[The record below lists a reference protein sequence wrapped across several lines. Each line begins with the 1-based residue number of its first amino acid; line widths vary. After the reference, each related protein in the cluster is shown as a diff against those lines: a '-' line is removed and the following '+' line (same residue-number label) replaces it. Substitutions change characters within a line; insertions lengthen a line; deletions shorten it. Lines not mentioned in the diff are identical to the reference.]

1 MKKKVKLLLRENV
14 EKLGLAGDEVTVSV
28 GYAKNRLIPNNLVLT
43 KNDPQ
48 YLSLIKKIKEKRVKI
63 KKELEEFKKVANKLS
78 GEIITFVRKAS
89 STGKLFGS
97 VTSEDIAKEL
107 KIDKKLVENEPI
119 KSLGNHKVD
128 IKGLEGINSQVIVKI
143 EAEKSLDKV
152 YPEQSRGTRD
162 KEETKS
168 KK

>member
-14 EKLGLAGDEVTVSV
+14 EKLGLAGDEITVSY
-28 GYAKNRLIPNNLVLT
+28 GYAKNYLIPNNLVLT

-63 KKELEEFKKVANKLS
+63 EKELEKFKKVAVKLS

-119 KSLGNHKVD
+119 KSLGDHKVD
-128 IKGLEGINSQVIVKI
+128 IKGPEGINSQVIVRI
-143 EAEKSLDKV
+143 EAEKEKN
-152 YPEQSRGTRD
+152 
-162 KEETKS
+162 KS
-168 KK
+168 K